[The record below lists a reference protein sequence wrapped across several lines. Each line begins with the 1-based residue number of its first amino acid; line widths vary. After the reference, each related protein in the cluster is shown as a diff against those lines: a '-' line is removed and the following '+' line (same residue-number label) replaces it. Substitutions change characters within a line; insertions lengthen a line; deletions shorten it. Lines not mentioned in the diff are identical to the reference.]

1 MMMGTSYA
9 SEFSFHDLW
18 NLGNIFK
25 TNVNTHRTG
34 LQKSMI

>member
-1 MMMGTSYA
+1 MMMGTSYTP
-9 SEFSFHDLW
+9 EYSFHNLW

-25 TNVNTHRTG
+25 TNVNTHRIG